1 MTRSVRD
8 RDGRGGVSAETNGRS
23 VGVGAASLFAG
34 VDIGSTTS
42 KAVLIDQA
50 GTVVAFSIIDTKH
63 DRNQSG
69 EEVLAMSL
77 EAAGRDESDLVM
89 IATTGYGRRSFE
101 RSQKVMPEIICHAL
115 GTEHL
120 HPGVKT
126 VIDVGGQDSKVI
138 AVGEGGTVEM
148 FEMNDRCAAG
158 TGRFFEVLSRRLL
171 SVPLD
176 ELGPLALTSKN
187 PVYLSS
193 VCTIFAES
201 EIISYLSEGL
211 PTADI
216 AMGILEAMAKRVVA
230 IGRQARIPYE
240 EPIVLTGG
248 TALNVAAKKAFE
260 DQLEKEVVVLDQPQM
275 PAALGVALIGR
286 DEAETTG
293 NAGSAGSPGG
303 QEGP

>member
-1 MTRSVRD
+1 VTPEERAGS
-8 RDGRGGVSAETNGRS
+8 GGD
-23 VGVGAASLFAG
+23 AASLIAG

-42 KAVLIDQA
+42 KAVLIDAQ
-50 GTVVAFSIIDTKH
+50 GEPVAFSIIDTKH
-63 DRNQSG
+63 DRNQTG
-69 EEVLAMSL
+69 EEVLAMAL
-77 EAAGRDESDLVM
+77 DEVGADEADLVM
-89 IATTGYGRRSFE
+89 IASTGYGRRSFG

-115 GTEHL
+115 GTENL
-120 HPGVKT
+120 HPGVRT

-138 AVGEGGTVEM
+138 ALGEGGIVEL

-171 SVPLD
+171 SVPLE

-211 PTADI
+211 PAADI

-240 EPIVLTGG
+240 EPIVLSGG
-248 TALNVAAKKAFE
+248 IALNVAAKKAFE
-260 DQLEKEVVVLDQPQM
+260 DQLEKEVVVLDRPQM
-275 PAALGVALIGR
+275 PAALGVALVAR
-286 DEAETTG
+286 NQSRVAG
-293 NAGSAGSPGG
+293 NAG
-303 QEGP
+303 

>member
-1 MTRSVRD
+1 VTGAGGEEEG
-8 RDGRGGVSAETNGRS
+8 DGDAVP
-23 VGVGAASLFAG
+23 LYAG
-34 VDIGSTTS
+34 IDIGSTTS
-42 KAVLIDQA
+42 KAVLIDTA
-50 GTVVAFSIIDTKH
+50 GSVVAFSIIDTKH
-63 DRNQSG
+63 NRNQSG
-69 EEVLAMSL
+69 EEVLAMAL
-77 EAAGRDESDLVM
+77 EAAGGDEPDLAM

-101 RSQKVMPEIICHAL
+101 RSEKVMPEIICHAL

-138 AVGEGGTVEM
+138 AVAEGGTVDL

-171 SVPLD
+171 SVPLE

-211 PTADI
+211 PVADI

-230 IGRQARIPYE
+230 IGRQARIPYQ

-248 TALNVAAKKAFE
+248 IALNVAAKKAFE
-260 DQLEKEVVVLDQPQM
+260 DQLDKEVIVLDRPQM

-286 DEAETTG
+286 DESGE
-293 NAGSAGSPGG
+293 
-303 QEGP
+303 